1 MELKLELE
9 PVRMPIAVSFAETAA
24 GSARLGERET
34 ALLALSVEELF
45 MSLCEV
51 MPGTVVEIC
60 FHDRRYAVDLLFRF
74 PQAPPDLGVFNI
86 TARPDHETEQG
97 LASMGLFLAS
107 RACDQ
112 FSVQQL
118 PGGIW
123 EIVLRKERAYPAPLN
138 SAPLSPGLVSSWQLS
153 SSPAADAV
161 KQLSDLIHQKYAT
174 AQFPEEFTPPGRLV
188 DKLASGNYG
197 VILAQDA
204 EGELAGGLIWRT
216 TERRIIECFGPYL
229 QCPSEPERLVE
240 DLCEKAV
247 ERFGRSDRLGMVLY
261 APQQPPAGAGF
272 EPAGVL
278 ETPQGPVWTG
288 YRMMAEEFGA
298 KALVHQEL
306 LHFYT
311 AFSSNMALARTIRAY
326 HDDGE
331 GGDGLT
337 LFGTRLN
344 RAAGMARLTPLLV
357 GRDAGQ
363 VLDEHLQLL
372 DSEGFST
379 TYCTLD
385 TGRPFD
391 ALLTPWL
398 LAAGFTPCL
407 LIPWGGTGD
416 LLQLHRKRGGR

>member
-24 GSARLGERET
+24 KSARLGERES

-45 MSLCEV
+45 MALCEV
-51 MPGTVVEIC
+51 MPGAMVELC
-60 FHDRRYAVDLLFRF
+60 FHDRRYAVDLLLHFL
-74 PQAPPDLGVFNI
+74 QAPPDLRIFNI

-97 LASMGLFLAS
+97 LANMGLFLAS

-118 PGGIW
+118 SSGSW
-123 EIVLRKERAYPAPLN
+123 EIMLRKERSYPAVQQN
-138 SAPLSPGLVSSWQLS
+138 SQLPHNLLQSWRIISTPSP
-153 SSPAADAV
+153 DAV
-161 KQLSDLIHQKYAT
+161 KQLSGLIHEKYTT

-188 DKLASGNYG
+188 DKLASNNYG
-197 VILAQDA
+197 VILGQDA
-204 EGELAGGLIWRT
+204 DGELAGGLIWRT
-216 TERRIIECFGPYL
+216 TEQRIIECFGPYL
-229 QCPSEPERLVE
+229 QSPAEPELLVE
-240 DLCEKAV
+240 ALCEKVV

-261 APQQPPAGAGF
+261 APQQPSVSAGF
-272 EPAGVL
+272 EPAGAL
-278 ETPQGPVWTG
+278 ATPQGSVWTG
-288 YRMMAEEFGA
+288 YRMMSEEFGA

-306 LHFYT
+306 LTFYSGL
-311 AFSSNMALARTIRAY
+311 SSSMALARTIREY

-331 GGDGLT
+331 SGDGLT

-344 RAAGMARLTPLLV
+344 RTAGMARLTPLLV

-372 DSEGFST
+372 DSEGFFT
-379 TYCTLD
+379 IYCTLD

-391 ALLTPWL
+391 ALLTPHL
-398 LAAGFTPCL
+398 LACGFTPGM

-416 LLQLHRKRGGR
+416 LLYLHRNRSSR